1 MTALSTDAGNN
12 RKPGLPAWAWWL
24 IGFGS
29 LCAACIL
36 ALVAW
41 AFSAGMDLFKEHAL
55 AAMQQ
60 NAVIDKHLGTLE
72 DADIDYFRT
81 GLLPSPNGFVL
92 RVKGS
97 RASGTVEAEFIT
109 TLDGERIGPGSLQL
123 DDGRE
128 FRLPGRKP

>member
-1 MTALSTDAGNN
+1 MTSLSTDAGHEAK
-12 RKPGLPAWAWWL
+12 RGLPAWAWWL
-24 IGFGS
+24 IGLGS
-29 LCAACIL
+29 VLAAGIF

-41 AFSAGMDLFKEHAL
+41 ALSAGMDLFKADAL
-55 AAMQQ
+55 TAMRE
-60 NAVIDKHLGTLE
+60 NAVIGAHLGTLE

-109 TLDGERIGPGSLQL
+109 TLDGERLGPGSLQL
-123 DDGRE
+123 DDGRQ
-128 FRLPGRKP
+128 FKLPGKKN